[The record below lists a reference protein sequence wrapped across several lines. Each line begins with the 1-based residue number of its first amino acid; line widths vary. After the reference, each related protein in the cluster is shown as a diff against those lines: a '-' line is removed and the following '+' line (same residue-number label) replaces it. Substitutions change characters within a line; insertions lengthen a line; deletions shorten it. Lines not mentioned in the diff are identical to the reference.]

1 MKTAFLGIGTNLGN
15 RENNLRDAVIRIEEY
30 IGRVAAFSSVY
41 ETEPWG
47 FLTKDEFLNMVVK
60 VETELT
66 PSGLLGRILMIES
79 LLGRSRS
86 EKQYSSRLIDID
98 ILLYEELVIDEVSL
112 KIPHPLMHDRKFV
125 LVPLN
130 DIEPALI
137 HPVFN
142 QTISSLLDK
151 CRDKSKVKKII
162 ASRYQQNCSN
172 PYLK

>member
-151 CRDKSKVKKII
+151 CRDKSKVKKIE
-162 ASRYQQNCSN
+162 
-172 PYLK
+172 L